1 MLKELDM
8 KNKRVKKE
16 EAAFKL
22 LREVRANS
30 IDGDKISLE
39 YHKKVNEERKTGV
52 GKRKGGEGL
61 MIDPQWG
68 GEGLKK
74 GIKTHKKKGEGEEGA
89 GEL

>member
-1 MLKELDM
+1 MRANLIGGGVRGSLECKKMLKELDM

-30 IDGDKISLE
+30 IDGDKIILE

-52 GKRKGGEGL
+52 GKRKGREGL
-61 MIDPQWG
+61 MIDQQ
-68 GEGLKK
+68 
-74 GIKTHKKKGEGEEGA
+74 
-89 GEL
+89 